1 MTVFFTIAIVLAL
14 IIGARA
20 VTGSSRSDDESKP
33 PVCALC
39 RNYLPCNC
47 IRDHEDTSYGHDH
60 RHDHW

>member
-1 MTVFFTIAIVLAL
+1 MTVIIAIAIVLIL
-14 IIGARA
+14 IVGARA
-20 VTGSSRSDDESKP
+20 GTASPRPENESNA

-60 RHDHW
+60 RHD